1 MGAAAVRIR
10 VNIRRKLIVCAATA
24 ALAATGPFA
33 AAAAGPAG
41 PGSAGARSPV
51 PALPLGGPNFTGIYL
66 STWGTSHVT
75 FGDAFKSWLDQ
86 SGATVTAQAP
96 MTLDADGGGFTMPV
110 SPGMADRLDAWA
122 RMVYPG
128 TLTISLAARTR
139 EASMDA
145 KRRILQFGPMYF
157 RVVPD
162 VSWSAAV
169 SVNGAPVNRV
179 SVNGASAAGEVE
191 LATADYSEVLA
202 GGGTPSPSGFR
213 PDRLPFHLSQD
224 TVDLLTDVSGRTGP
238 VAGSLFGTLT
248 PSFDHVPT
256 EGPNRPLG

>member
-1 MGAAAVRIR
+1 MPGIALGMGTAAASTR

-24 ALAATGPFA
+24 ALATTGPFA
-33 AAAAGPAG
+33 AAAAAAGSAG
-41 PGSAGARSPV
+41 PGSAGARTPV
-51 PALPLGGPNFTGIYL
+51 RALPLGGPNFTGIYL

-96 MTLDADGGGFTMPV
+96 MALDADGGGFTMPV
-110 SPGMADRLDAWA
+110 SPGMTDRLDAWG

-128 TLTISLAARTR
+128 TLTISLAVPTR
-139 EASMDA
+139 EAAVDA
-145 KRRILQFGPMYF
+145 KRRVLRLGPMYI

-162 VSWSAAV
+162 VSWSAAL
-169 SVNGAPVNRV
+169 SVNGTT
-179 SVNGASAAGEVE
+179 AAGEVE
-191 LATADYSEVLA
+191 LATADYPEVLA

-224 TVDLLTDVSGRTGP
+224 TADLLAGAGGRTGP

-256 EGPNRPLG
+256 EGPSRQLG